1 MISVPAKEMNGDYTH
16 FLNDD
21 TTVGIAVADVI
32 GKGIPAALCMSM
44 IKYGMDS
51 LNGAETEPVIV
62 LDVINRIVE
71 KSVSDS
77 MFISMFYGKYDTS
90 KSEFTYASA
99 GHEPPFFIVQS
110 LIVFQNYKQKV
121 YY

>member
-1 MISVPAKEMNGDYTH
+1 MNGDYTY

-21 TTVGIAVADVI
+21 NTVGIAVADVI

-51 LNGAETEPVIV
+51 LNGAKTEPIIV

-77 MFISMFYGKYDTS
+77 MFISMFYGNMILLQVYFHMPLQDMS
-90 KSEFTYASA
+90 LLY
-99 GHEPPFFIVQS
+99 FIVLR
-110 LIVFQNYKQKV
+110 LIVFQNFMQRDFC
-121 YY
+121 

>member
-1 MISVPAKEMNGDYTH
+1 MSQSKVQQTLLKTKVPEMSGLDIGMISVPAKEMNGDYMY

-51 LNGAETEPVIV
+51 LQRRETEPA
-62 LDVINRIVE
+62 L
-71 KSVSDS
+71 
-77 MFISMFYGKYDTS
+77 Y
-90 KSEFTYASA
+90 
-99 GHEPPFFIVQS
+99 
-110 LIVFQNYKQKV
+110 
-121 YY
+121 